1 MSLGN
6 SVDIKRKEEELNE
19 EAEQNENDTSGA
31 IDYEELSD
39 DQLIHLEIKSSV
51 RLPIPP
57 SNREKALGIPLGIP
71 KTLSKNK
78 NTFKTVNYRT
88 NQSYPRPTKYKC
100 LILK

>member
-39 DQLIHLEIKSSV
+39 D
-51 RLPIPP
+51 
-57 SNREKALGIPLGIP
+57 
-71 KTLSKNK
+71 
-78 NTFKTVNYRT
+78 
-88 NQSYPRPTKYKC
+88 
-100 LILK
+100 